1 VGVTGLQA
9 VGFFVGIPA
18 LLALIIYLLVNAPS
32 WIRDARGDDL
42 DEGGPLLLV
51 SARPVPDPSR
61 LVDEMAPLDST
72 KAGGVSARW

>member
-1 VGVTGLQA
+1 MTGLQA

-18 LLALIIYLLVNAPS
+18 LLALIIYLLVNAPA
-32 WIRDARGDDL
+32 WIREARGDAVEED
-42 DEGGPLLLV
+42 GPLLLV

-61 LVDEMAPLDST
+61 LADEMTPLDST

>member
-1 VGVTGLQA
+1 VTGLQA

-18 LLALIIYLLVNAPS
+18 LLALIIYLLVNAPA
-32 WIRDARGDDL
+32 WIRAARGEDT
-42 DEGGPLLLV
+42 DEGGPRLLV

-61 LVDEMAPLDST
+61 LPAEMTPLDST